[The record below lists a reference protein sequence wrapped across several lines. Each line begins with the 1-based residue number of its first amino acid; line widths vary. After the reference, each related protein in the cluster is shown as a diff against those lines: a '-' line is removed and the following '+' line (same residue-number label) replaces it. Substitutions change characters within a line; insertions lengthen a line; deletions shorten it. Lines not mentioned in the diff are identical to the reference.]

1 MSNKRAKKKTNKN
14 PMQTAFTR
22 FMLIVAFFVF
32 WIGGIGARLVYL
44 QINQHEFLRGKALNQ
59 RRDNTKEKQ
68 LRGTI
73 FDRSDRALAM
83 SLKVKSLYADPSEIE
98 DANAAA
104 KEIAKVLKAKPNEI
118 AAKIKDAKTAN
129 KRFVVLA
136 PKLDEDAVRKINES
150 LENKDLK
157 KADLPRFAGL
167 HWKEDQKR
175 SYPNGALAA
184 QVVGFSNAED
194 IGSAG
199 IEQSQEQ
206 NLRGAIIKGW
216 QDRDRL
222 GRVYDESEDE
232 QREPPKDVVLTISH
246 SIQYKTELALAEGV
260 KNANAKSG
268 MAIVMIPQ
276 TGEILAMAN
285 YPTFDPNRYNEFAP
299 EFFTNRAVHDVY
311 SPGSV
316 FKLIT
321 YGAAINEGK
330 INPNGEVNC
339 TGGFIEVAGHRF
351 NDPHATEWMSY
362 DKAFAVSSNVAAI
375 KTALGTGREN
385 FYNYAQKF
393 GFGQPTGIELPAEAN
408 GIFRSP
414 KSWNGDSLASMS
426 IGYEISV
433 SALQMTT
440 AFATIANDGVRVQ
453 PRIIKEIRQDGKIL
467 SSTEAQKTPVVT
479 AETARYLR
487 RMMREV
493 VLKGTG
499 KRAQLD
505 GYTAAGKT
513 GTAWKYNAKLK
524 RVDSGKYVSSF
535 IGIAPSENPSVVIA
549 VVMDEP
555 QGGARDGG
563 QVSAPVF
570 REIAEQIL
578 PELNIAPDAN
588 LRQNT
593 LTAEEIPTEIAP
605 DSEIKKETEKTAKV
619 EKSDK
624 KSVETKEVKETKKE
638 NKTPDKKGAKQKTAA
653 LKIEKTG
660 AQASRLL
667 RSSEARTGDALTR
680 NQLSSNQRRFAP
692 VLAKPRTRDA
702 SKMLALQSEKDEKT

>member
-1 MSNKRAKKKTNKN
+1 
-14 PMQTAFTR
+14 MQTAFTR
-22 FMLIVAFFVF
+22 FMLIVAFFIL

-44 QINQHEFLRGKALNQ
+44 QINQHETLRTRALNQ
-59 RRDNTKEKQ
+59 RRDKTKEKQ

-73 FDRSDRALAM
+73 FDRSERALAM
-83 SLKVKSLYADPSEIE
+83 SLNVKSLYADPSEIE
-98 DANAAA
+98 DADAAA
-104 KEIAKVLKAKPNEI
+104 KEVARVLKGKQTEI

-136 PKLDEDAVRKINES
+136 SKLDEDTVQKINEA
-150 LENKDLK
+150 LEVKELR

-167 HWKEDQKR
+167 HWREEQKR
-175 SYPNGALAA
+175 TYPYNTLAA
-184 QVVGFSNAED
+184 QVIGFANAED
-194 IGSAG
+194 VGSAG

-206 NLRGAIIKGW
+206 SLRGAVIKGW

-222 GRVYDESEDE
+222 GRVYDESEE
-232 QREPPKDVVLTISH
+232 IEREPPKDVVLTISH
-246 SIQYKTELALAEGV
+246 SIQYKTEQALAAGV

-268 MAIVMIPQ
+268 MAIVMNPQ

-299 EFFTNRAVHDVY
+299 EFFINRAIHDVY

-321 YGAAINEGK
+321 YGAALNEGV
-330 INPNGEVNC
+330 INPDGMIDC
-339 TGGFIEVAGHRF
+339 TGGGIDVAGRRF
-351 NDPHATEWMSY
+351 KDSHATKWMDY
-362 DKAFAVSSNVAAI
+362 NEAFAVSSNVAAI
-375 KTALGTGREN
+375 KTALSTGREN
-385 FYNYAQKF
+385 FYAYAQRF
-393 GFGQPTGIELPAEAN
+393 GFGQPTGIELPAEER

-440 AFATIANDGVRVQ
+440 AYATIANNGVRVQ
-453 PRIIKEIRQDGKIL
+453 PHIIKEIRQDGKVIG
-467 SSTEAQKTPVVT
+467 STEAQKTQVVT
-479 AETARYLR
+479 ADTARYLK

-493 VLKGTG
+493 VVKGTG
-499 KRAQLD
+499 KRAQLN
-505 GYTAAGKT
+505 GYTSAGKT

-524 RVDSGKYVSSF
+524 KVDSGKYVSSF
-535 IGIAPSENPSVVIA
+535 IGLAPSENPSVVIA

-578 PELNIAPDAN
+578 PELQVAPDAN
-588 LRQNT
+588 IRQET
-593 LTAEEIPTEIAP
+593 FTAEEIP
-605 DSEIKKETEKTAKV
+605 SEIDREAEVSNDQTKPDAEKSAKTEKP
-619 EKSDK
+619 DK
-624 KSVETKEVKETKKE
+624 KTVETVKPETVKPETVKPKDVKDTKKE
-638 NKTPDKKGAKQKTAA
+638 NKAPDKKGAKTKAAA
-653 LKIEKTG
+653 LINEIPKNKSSGAREEEKT
-660 AQASRLL
+660 
-667 RSSEARTGDALTR
+667 
-680 NQLSSNQRRFAP
+680 
-692 VLAKPRTRDA
+692 
-702 SKMLALQSEKDEKT
+702 